1 MDQTPHSERPDAAE
15 RTTACAG
22 EPTERPRKPRVRWL
36 VLVLAHVAIGLSTG
50 LLAAWIGFSPSGS
63 NMVVA
68 VSIGIVFGQTSLLG
82 IWAAL
87 GTSSWW
93 KRLPGVVVGMVCLGL
108 LLDLSVGTP
117 YLNNQVIVLLATV
130 LVAGVLLVVRCFS
143 FRICVTAVDRTA
155 VPRFQFSIRHLLI
168 LTFVVACLVSLG
180 KWLGPHLIPA
190 TEPFRLAMI
199 GLLLATVGLMTV
211 WSVLGRRH
219 PLLPSMIATGVAAGL
234 GFGLAT
240 WFHALAGM
248 TVLWTTIP
256 SVEALSL
263 VASLL
268 VLRSCGYRLVRL
280 PVANSRVEHGATR
293 PGATS

>member
-15 RTTACAG
+15 QTTACAG

-50 LLAAWIGFSPSGS
+50 MLAAWIGFSHWGS
-63 NMVVA
+63 DLVVA
-68 VSIGIVFGQTSLLG
+68 VFVGIVFGQTSLLG
-82 IWAAL
+82 IWGAL

-93 KRLPGVVVGMVCLGL
+93 KRLLGVVVGMVCLGL
-108 LLDLSVGTP
+108 LLDLSVGPP
-117 YLNNQVIVLLATV
+117 YRDNHVIVLLAVV
-130 LVAGVLLVVRCFS
+130 LVAGVLLVVRCFR
-143 FRICVTAVDRTA
+143 FRICGTAVDRTA

-199 GLLLATVGLMTV
+199 GLLLATVGLITV
-211 WSVLGRRH
+211 WPVLGTRH

-234 GFGLAT
+234 GFGLT
-240 WFHALAGM
+240 KLNPLFAG
-248 TVLWTTIP
+248 TALWTTIP

-268 VLRSCGYRLVRL
+268 VVRSWGYRLVWL
-280 PVANSRVEHGATR
+280 PVANSRVEHGAKDR
-293 PGATS
+293 GSTS